1 MGECGGYEMTESNPF
16 GNLSGLLEQA
26 RGMQQKMKEIQERS
40 GNLEFEANS
49 GGGMVTARV
58 NGRQEVLSVRI
69 EPQAVDP
76 RDVEMLEDLIV
87 SAVNMALHE
96 SRDAVAK
103 ELQKATGGLQIPG
116 LSL

>member
-1 MGECGGYEMTESNPF
+1 MSDSNPF
-16 GNLSGLLEQA
+16 GNISGLLEQA
-26 RGMQQKMKEIQERS
+26 RGMQERMKEIQERS
-40 GNLEFEANS
+40 GNLEFEASS

-58 NGRQEVLSVRI
+58 NGRQEVLSVRL
-69 EPQAVDP
+69 EKQAVDP

-96 SRDAVAK
+96 SREAVAK
-103 ELQKATGGLQIPG
+103 ELQKVTGGIQIPG